1 MIIVVEGIDRVG
13 KTTLCDMIE
22 ERYRNVLDFMRFRD
36 DTRYAHSHGDRLV
49 NTEKINTLQNLMEA
63 GFVDNIILDR
73 YHITEFVY
81 GGVERNYKNIDMF
94 DIDERLS
101 KMGAVIL
108 IYVVPTDVEKSSREH
123 GVNLSRHLAW
133 YNDFYD
139 HITKIEKKVKVGYE
153 TLDAA
158 LTYIDSVL
166 GINTSGETEGTGE
179 PTEVSGEEGEV
190 EESETK

>member
-13 KTTLCDMIE
+13 KTTLCEMIE
-22 ERYRNVLDFMRFRD
+22 DKYRNVLDFVRFRD
-36 DTRYAHSHGDRLV
+36 DTRYAHSHGDRLI

-63 GFVDNIILDR
+63 GIVDNIILDR

-94 DIDERLS
+94 DVDERLS

-108 IYVVPTDVEKSSREH
+108 VYVVPADVEKSSAEH

-139 HITKIEKKVKVGYE
+139 HITKIENKVKVEYE
-153 TLDAA
+153 TLDEA

-166 GINTSGETEGTGE
+166 GINISGETEGL
-179 PTEVSGEEGEV
+179 VSPQRYLV
-190 EESETK
+190 KKAR